1 MTTPAMIVTSDPV
14 IGDDLLRLAA
24 AADTG
29 AEIVQDAGEARADWR
44 RPPLVL
50 VGAES
55 AEEVVAAGLPR
66 RQGVVLVAK
75 EGETDDVYRKAL
87 EIGAQDLA
95 VLPDDES
102 WLIDAMA
109 AAAEPAEGR
118 GAIVCVCSSRGGT
131 GASVFAAGLALSAAR
146 TGARTLLID
155 GDPLGGGLEITLG
168 LEDHEGARWPD
179 FADRRG
185 RLNAAAL
192 REALPSLGEV
202 SVLSWRRGKPVPVTQ
217 EAVQSLLD
225 AAARGFDLIVVDV
238 PRHPGEIGRCALR
251 AAEVT
256 YLLVPAEVRAA
267 VAADVMASTLRRET
281 AALRLIVRNPAP
293 GGLTPEVIAEALG
306 LPLAGVL
313 ERDRRLPAALEEG
326 DLARFLRRK
335 GPLAE
340 LCGHLLSDLGFYH
353 CEEPVPEAA

>member
-1 MTTPAMIVTSDPV
+1 MTNAAMIVTSDPV

-29 AEIVQDAGEARADWR
+29 AEIIRDAGEARAGWQG
-44 RPPLVL
+44 PPLVL

-55 AEEVVAAGLPR
+55 AEEIAAAGLPR
-66 RQGVVLVAK
+66 RQGVVLVARQA
-75 EGETDDVYRKAL
+75 ETDDVYRKAL
-87 EIGAQDLA
+87 QIGAQDLA

-109 AAAEPAEGR
+109 AASEPVEAWGTT
-118 GAIVCVCSSRGGT
+118 VCVCSSRGGT

-146 TGARTLLID
+146 IGARTLLVD
-155 GDPLGGGLEITLG
+155 GDPLGGGLEIALG

-185 RLNAAAL
+185 RLSAATL
-192 REALPSLGEV
+192 REALPGLGDL
-202 SVLSWRRGKPVPVTQ
+202 SVLSWRRGAPVPVT
-217 EAVQSLLD
+217 EDAMRSLLD
-225 AAARGFDLIVVDV
+225 AATRGFDLVVVDV

-251 AAEVT
+251 AADVT

-267 VAADVMASTLRRET
+267 VAGDVTAAALRRET
-281 AALRLIVRNPAP
+281 AELRLIVRTPAP
-293 GGLTPEVIAEALG
+293 GGLTPEVIAEAIG

-313 ERDRRLPAALEEG
+313 DCDRRLPAILEEG
-326 DLARFLRRK
+326 DLAQALRRR
-335 GPLAE
+335 GPLAD
-340 LCGHLLSDLGFYH
+340 LCGQLVSDLGFH
-353 CEEPVPEAA
+353 PQEPMAEAA